1 MGTVRCITNMEKP
14 FEFLEHTADVLVRA
28 YGKTLE
34 EALINIAKG
43 MFEIMTDTS
52 KVEPRAEI
60 DIHVCGYDI
69 ENLIYKW
76 LEELL
81 YYHDAYN
88 YVFSKFIIKKLRE
101 EYSNVERNIC
111 IHAKVYGEEF
121 TYEKH
126 EPRTVVKAVTYH
138 QMRIGRIDDMIFID
152 VVFDI

>member
-1 MGTVRCITNMEKP
+1 MKSKKS

-34 EALINIAKG
+34 EALANIAKG

-52 KVEPRAEI
+52 KISPQISVI
-60 DIHVCGYDI
+60 VNVCGYDI
-69 ENLIYKW
+69 ENLVYRW

-81 YYHDAYN
+81 YHHDANN
-88 YVFSKFIIKKLRE
+88 YVFGRFDIESINE
-101 EYSNVERNIC
+101 EIVDNERLIC
-111 IHAKVYGEEF
+111 VRAKAYGEEF
-121 TYEKH
+121 DKQKH

-138 QMRIGRIDDMIFID
+138 QMRIGKTDDEWLID

>member
-1 MGTVRCITNMEKP
+1 MVLEKP
-14 FEFLEHTADVLVRA
+14 FEFLEHTADILVRA

-34 EALINIAKG
+34 EALSNIAKG

-52 KVEPRAEI
+52 KVEPRIEL
-60 DIHVCGYDI
+60 DIHVCGYDT
-69 ENLIYKW
+69 ENLIYRW

-88 YVFSKFIIKKLRE
+88 YVLSKFDVKAIKE
-101 EYSNVERNIC
+101 ELINSERYLC
-111 IHAKVYGEEF
+111 LYAKVYGEEF
-121 TYEKH
+121 HREKH

-138 QMRIGRIDDMIFID
+138 QMRIGKMDNIIFID